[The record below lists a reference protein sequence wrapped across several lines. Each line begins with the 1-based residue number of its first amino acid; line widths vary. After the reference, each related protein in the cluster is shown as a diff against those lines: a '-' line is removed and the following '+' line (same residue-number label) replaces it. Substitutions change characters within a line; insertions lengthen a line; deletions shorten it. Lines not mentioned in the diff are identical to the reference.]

1 MGASSDINKEQKEQ
15 NEPQIE
21 PLNEIDCNQLPYK
34 HVKNRELYLIKLIS
48 KKLSIID
55 NHDRAGALYKE
66 LLERKLRKGK
76 KVKK

>member
-34 HVKNRELYLIKLIS
+34 HVKNRELYLIKLS
-48 KKLSIID
+48 
-55 NHDRAGALYKE
+55 
-66 LLERKLRKGK
+66 
-76 KVKK
+76 